1 MAPDATGLALRQVL
15 LQDCPLPSEPRP
27 RGKGRRWGRPV
38 LASSPTKNINKKEGG
53 RKRGERGGQTPKD
66 EKNKKH
72 KIKRVK
78 NKHGANCHS
87 LHASIHTLSPSNSHS
102 NSSPCSPFLPP
113 LCLPF
118 CPPPRPLRPLCT
130 SWGESTCCVA
140 CATESVNTFDVL
152 DLP

>member
-15 LQDCPLPSEPRP
+15 LRDCPLPSEPRP

-38 LASSPTKNINKKEGG
+38 LASSQPKILTNRKGG
-53 RKRGERGGQTPKD
+53 GKGGKGGQTPKD

-87 LHASIHTLSPSNSHS
+87 LHASTHTLSPSNSHS
-102 NSSPCSPFLPP
+102 NSFYSPFSPSFLRSVSPSVHHRNHCALSAPP
-113 LCLPF
+113 GARAHAASLV
-118 CPPPRPLRPLCT
+118 PLRR
-130 SWGESTCCVA
+130 
-140 CATESVNTFDVL
+140 
-152 DLP
+152 